1 MPYAVVLTSQLMSSR
16 KDTIHPGRIAPF
28 FPSPIL
34 KLAYYPLAFLKAFN
48 KLLVLINL
56 LTTLS
61 PVTFIF
67 INSIFLFF
75 GSSIHSDNVY

>member
-1 MPYAVVLTSQLMSSR
+1 MLYTVVVTSQPVSSR

-28 FPSPIL
+28 SPSPIL
-34 KLAYYPLAFLKAFN
+34 KLAYYPLVFLKAFH
-48 KLLVLINL
+48 NL
-56 LTTLS
+56 LTTLF

-75 GSSIHSDNVY
+75 GSSIHSDNVC